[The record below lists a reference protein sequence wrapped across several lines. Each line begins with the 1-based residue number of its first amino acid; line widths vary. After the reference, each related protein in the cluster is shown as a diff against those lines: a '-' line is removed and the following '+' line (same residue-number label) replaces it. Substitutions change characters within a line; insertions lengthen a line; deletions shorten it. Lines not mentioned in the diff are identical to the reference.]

1 MKDSIITVDYDGTIG
16 DYFGG
21 ELNPRKKI
29 VRDWIKRLMRLGYD
43 IHIVTR
49 RYGPKSIYNTFGEYK
64 SVLDFADSVGISQEN
79 VHFTNRDWKFYTL
92 QRLNSSIH
100 LDDDIVE
107 KQLINQHVPNINAIC
122 VEDVDW
128 EQQLKD
134 RLSKN
139 DAIKIWISSEKN
151 LYNSLL
157 ILGIVLLILLI
168 TM

>member
-1 MKDSIITVDYDGTIG
+1 MTNSIITVDYDGTIG

-21 ELNPRKKI
+21 ESNPRKKI

-64 SVLDFADSVGISQEN
+64 SVLDFADSVGITQEN
-79 VHFTNRDWKFYTL
+79 IHFTNRDWKFYTL
-92 QRLNSSIH
+92 QKLNSSIH

-107 KQLINQHVPNINAIC
+107 KQLINQNAPSITAIC

-139 DAIKIWISSEKN
+139 DGLKIWISSEKN

>member
-16 DYFGG
+16 NYFGG

-64 SVLDFADSVGISQEN
+64 SVLDFADSVGISKEN

-107 KQLINQHVPNINAIC
+107 KQLINQNASSITAIC

-139 DAIKIWISSEKN
+139 DGLKIWISSEKN